1 MIYLLTICYLLFGLC
16 RRIQDE
22 MEELFIKIDYEL
34 S

>member
-1 MIYLLTICYLLFGLC
+1 MIYLLTACYLLFGLY
-16 RRIQDE
+16 RRVQDE